1 MGKNFCK
8 LIKPLERERWSN
20 PLKFCDK
27 IRVCSLSKPR
37 DINLSIFQNT
47 VRWIFWLP
55 GTLPLSNFWRA
66 GMFLHLS
73 TYFPHF
79 TLHTCTQF
87 LFPFKIISLFSLHI
101 FPFKCLCK
109 NWSTKLIRPKHIFFS
124 FLKVAQFCRSFF
136 PRILFFP
143 LHTLKNDMVNIAL
156 RLSSYFTRKPLTA
169 FQWYKFA

>member
-55 GTLPLSNFWRA
+55 GTLPLSNLWRA
-66 GMFLHLS
+66 GMLLHLS

-109 NWSTKLIRPKHIFFS
+109 NWSTKLIRPKHIFFFFES
-124 FLKVAQFCRSFF
+124 STILPVFF
-136 PRILFFP
+136 PPYTILSIVHCEKWFGKYRIKAVPLFYSKTF
-143 LHTLKNDMVNIAL
+143 NSFSMI
-156 RLSSYFTRKPLTA
+156 
-169 FQWYKFA
+169 YKFA